1 MQLMENLVPVV
12 ERKEKIIM
20 EKFHLESNSLGE
32 KIRENIVPEPG
43 KNRTL
48 SVLRRVYSVE
58 W

>member
-20 EKFHLESNSLGE
+20 EKFHPESNRQGE
-32 KIRENIVPEPG
+32 KIRENIVPESRN
-43 KNRTL
+43 NRTL
-48 SVLRRVYSVE
+48 SVLRRVYSTE